1 MRMNNNDG
9 SSNVHGLK
17 YAQVKTRKDE
27 QVGISEIYVS
37 DFVEI

>member
-1 MRMNNNDG
+1 MNNIDG
-9 SSNVHGLK
+9 PSNVHGLK
-17 YAQVKTRKDE
+17 YAQVKTQKDE